1 MMKRRELKIGPLSIG
16 LGKEQAEY
24 EAPPYGGRSKTK
36 EAGERQPTSKLD
48 SVRLDPV
55 LMENMFYNEPVMQS
69 GITEWQMMIQDAD
82 FMVEVPHSP
91 TQRLVDGLFDETTLR
106 AEILEKLPYH
116 FGIWGRYWLEH
127 IFGKRKFITEFLA
140 VDPKEMAGF
149 KKIREGSQIVET
161 NKFGRP
167 KAYEMKKANSTEKIP
182 FVPDIE
188 MSYRSYI
195 EVTHTQLGLGMIES
209 AYLDSTLKENIEQ
222 ARTQAAYNIAWPK
235 PVIGYGSE
243 WAPPDAR
250 LEKKAI
256 ALGQELTDPEV
267 EFVVYSKAEMSVDY
281 PSIRDLTDELVNQLM
296 YQTSLQAAIL
306 GIPVAILMR
315 TGKDEGR
322 YSLEELTDAF
332 ELRFRAFQSKMKVH
346 EIVRNVIDWNNSK
359 MPKKDR
365 VDLNWKG
372 LHTEYGVLTDRAAKE
387 FVMRVM
393 RMGKTGLIDPK
404 DPEVKK
410 KVDRALDIRRLPE
423 EK

>member
-1 MMKRRELKIGPLSIG
+1 MKKRTLQIGPLSIG
-16 LGKEQAEY
+16 FGKEPEDH
-24 EAPPYGGRSKTK
+24 ELPPYGGRSKTK
-36 EAGERQPTSKLD
+36 EAGQRQPTSKLD
-48 SVRLDPV
+48 AQRLDPI
-55 LMENMFYNEPVMQS
+55 LAENMFYNEPIMQS

-82 FMVEVPHSP
+82 FWVTVKDNS
-91 TQRLVDGLFDETTLR
+91 TQKLIDNLFEGTTLK

-116 FGIWGRYWLEH
+116 FGIWGRFWLEH
-127 IFGKRKFITEFLA
+127 LFGKKKMITEFLA
-140 VDPKEMAGF
+140 IDGKEMAGF

-161 NKFGRP
+161 DKFGRP
-167 KAYEMKKANSTEKIP
+167 KAYEMKKAYTTEKIP

-188 MSYRSYI
+188 MSYRAYI

-243 WAPPDAR
+243 WSPPDAR

-256 ALGQELTDPEV
+256 QLGQELTDPEV
-267 EFVVYSKAEMSVDY
+267 EFVVFSKSEMSVDY

-332 ELRFRAFQSKMKVH
+332 ELRFRAFQKKMKVE
-346 EIVRNVIDWNNSK
+346 EIVKNVIDWNNSK
-359 MPKKDR
+359 MPKKDQI
-365 VDLNWKG
+365 DLNWTG
-372 LHTEYGVLTDRAAKE
+372 LHAEYGVLSDRAAKE

-393 RMGKTGLIDPK
+393 RMKKTGLIDAN
-404 DPEVKK
+404 DPEIKK
-410 KVDRALDIRRLPE
+410 KVDQALNIRRVE
-423 EK
+423 D